1 MFKLANQINRPGTPP
16 PPTYTN
22 ATKINTQNKMS
33 KFRPI
38 STIDAINTCILMI
51 TLVIMI
57 IMHMVSAVHTIH
69 DQAILLC
76 SIKCHVINY
85 SLGED
90 LNKLSTITVASIVLN
105 MLVLWCITTNNAQA
119 MCFSMMYTRCFYV
132 LPQNDLT
139 MLCYVNEDLR
149 MFCHTI
155 MEVLYDPLNVNCLRE
170 KQLSRCF
177 DKFWHFP
184 RAKKDKKNASFFE
197 NLFIKQCNMLLT
209 TCNQKFGL
217 FDAFLTVLP
226 FIQKSVFRAH
236 KSTWTCLPFNVNRAI
251 SRSRLVMNIKSF
263 KCVSP
268 DFRYKQNDAKN
279 IKMPGNDCS
288 FSSKYYNILKRNDRI
303 GFRDIY
309 TISGK
314 ISMTINTE
322 KTLKMDISVHKQN
335 CNHVKAFIMIIKYI
349 YPNG

>member
-1 MFKLANQINRPGTPP
+1 MMFMYKLANHINRPGTPH

-22 ATKINTQNKMS
+22 SFKFKTQNKMW

-38 STIDAINTCILMI
+38 SITDATNTCILMV

-57 IMHMVSAVHTIH
+57 IMNITSAVHTIFH
-69 DQAILLC
+69 A
-76 SIKCHVINY
+76 INY

-90 LNKLSTITVASIVLN
+90 LNKLSTITMAPIVLN
-105 MLVLWCITTNNAQA
+105 LKDQYVYMLVLWCITMNNAQVL
-119 MCFSMMYTRCFYV
+119 CFSMMYTRCSYV
-132 LPQNDLT
+132 LSQNDLT
-139 MLCYVNEDLR
+139 MLCYVNEELR
-149 MFCHTI
+149 MFCHII
-155 MEVLYDPLNVNCLRE
+155 MNVLYEPLNENCLRE
-170 KQLSRCF
+170 KQLLKCF

-184 RAKKDKKNASFFE
+184 RTKRDKENASFFV
-197 NLFIKQCNMLLT
+197 NFFIKQCNMLLT
-209 TCNQKFGL
+209 RCNQKFSS
-217 FDAFLTVLP
+217 FSTFLTVLP
-226 FIQKSVFRAH
+226 FIQKSAFRAH
-236 KSTWTCLPFNVNRAI
+236 KTTWQCLPFNVNRTI
-251 SRSRLVMNIKSF
+251 SRSRLVLNIKSF

-303 GFRDIY
+303 GLRDIY